1 MYDCI
6 NILQKMPGYKNKVW
20 EKISNMHNQY
30 EEEKGLQGLRAGEEA
45 RKRLMDKTKKMEN
58 AEQKCLD
65 ELIDKTAKT
74 SALQA
79 INLSKLLTKKWSEEK
94 NAYYI
99 MSNIKTEK

>member
-6 NILQKMPGYKNKVW
+6 NILQKMPGYKNRVW

-30 EEEKGLQGLRAGEEA
+30 EEEKGLQGLKAGEIA
-45 RKRLMDKTKKMEN
+45 RKRLIEKTKRTEN
-58 AEQKCLD
+58 DEQTGLD

-94 NAYYI
+94 NAYFI